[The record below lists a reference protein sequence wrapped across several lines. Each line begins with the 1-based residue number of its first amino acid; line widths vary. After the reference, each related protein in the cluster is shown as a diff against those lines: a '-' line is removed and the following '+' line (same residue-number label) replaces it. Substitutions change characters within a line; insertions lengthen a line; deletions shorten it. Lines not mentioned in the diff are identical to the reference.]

1 MVLRRSL
8 GLTAVAFAACVA
20 ESAAQASFTP
30 AYNAPYRAFES
41 HEFGGGVS
49 FPAGD
54 TDFAVEGQYRFG
66 KGRFDIGVKVGIAD
80 GVDDTRGVAG
90 VEARFR
96 VVDHT
101 ERNFPLDGAVVLGVG
116 TYGLD
121 RWVHPSAGISLG
133 RRVDLDGF
141 EFVAYGQPTVFL
153 TTASADA
160 SGNDETRLDFGLGLG
175 LDFEIA
181 DAVDLRTSFGVAD
194 GPRGVSFG
202 VVWVR

>member
-1 MVLRRSL
+1 MVLRRTL
-8 GLTAVAFAACVA
+8 GLTALAFAVTLGRA
-20 ESAAQASFTP
+20 AAQASFTP

-41 HEFGGGVS
+41 HEFGAMLS
-49 FPAGD
+49 FPSGG

-66 KGRFDIGVKVGIAD
+66 HGRFDIGVKVGVAD
-80 GVDDTRGVAG
+80 GVADAEGVAG

-96 VVDHT
+96 VIDHT
-101 ERNFPLDGAVVLGVG
+101 EQNFPLDGAVVLGIG
-116 TYGLD
+116 TYGFD
-121 RWVHPSAGISLG
+121 RWAVPSAGVSLG

-153 TTASADA
+153 TT
-160 SGNDETRLDFGLGLG
+160 GNPGAAGGAETRFDFGLGLG
-175 LDFEIA
+175 VDFQIA

-194 GPRGVSFG
+194 GPGGVSFG